1 MSVLDETEAIVLSSK
16 NWGDAD
22 KMVMLFTAKY
32 GLLKTAAFGV
42 RRPRSA
48 LAAPMQLFSYIN
60 VRLSSS
66 NGRLYTV
73 RNASLKRRYKKLT
86 EDLEVMA
93 YGALTTDYLCAFLPE
108 GEPEIYTFKD
118 LLAIFAALEVRNPRV
133 TAIIGLY
140 QLMEHTGMQLHFDH
154 CAECGGKIVSDAFF
168 NENVGGAVCAKC
180 ATKGLM
186 PFNKDLQ
193 ELVVAM
199 RDFDWQKDKLT
210 IKTDLFLQ
218 AEKLILTY
226 IHNLLG
232 RPLRSFKFIQELN
245 KKM

>member
-1 MSVLDETEAIVLSSK
+1 MSILDETEAIVLSSK
-16 NWGDAD
+16 NWGNAD
-22 KMVMLFTAKY
+22 KIVTLFTAKY
-32 GLLKTAAFGV
+32 GLLQTAAFGV

-48 LAAPMQLFSYIN
+48 LAAPMQLFSHIN
-60 VRLSSS
+60 VQLSTGS
-66 NGRLYTV
+66 RLYTV
-73 RNASLKRRYKKLT
+73 KTASIKSRYKKLT

-93 YGALTTDYLCAFLPE
+93 YGALTTDFLCAFLPE
-108 GEPEIYTFKD
+108 GSPDIYAFND
-118 LLAIFAALEVRNPRV
+118 LLAIFAAFEVRNPRV

-140 QLMEHTGMQLHFDH
+140 QLMENTGMQLHFDH
-154 CAECGGKIVSDAFF
+154 CAECGEKIVGDAFF
-168 NENVGGAVCAKC
+168 DDNVGGAVCAKC
-180 ATKGLM
+180 AAKGLM

-199 RDFDWQKDKLT
+199 RDFDWQKDKLM
-210 IKTDLFLQ
+210 IKADLFLQ

-232 RPLRSFKFIQELN
+232 RPLKSLKFIQDLN